1 MKNTELSYQSK
12 VFPGG
17 RFMTA
22 SQHNRGLTRKH
33 TSVHPV
39 ESTDNS
45 DLKPEKILL
54 SDLTQW
60 REQLARSIA
69 RNNLGMRSEQIAT
82 AVNRII
88 LSFMFLRIAE
98 DRGLIEEGTLMGT
111 QDSYDIDQTLL
122 KILQYSR
129 ILYADDPP
137 VSHENSDY
145 LADLVLEDGIL
156 ITILSALTSAD
167 RRYDLASMP
176 AEILAQVFLR
186 YLTRTVRR
194 SAAHQVAI
202 IDTHDTTRSGGTTS
216 PPLHAIEYLVK
227 STLAA
232 ARKNRSARENLPL
245 RVLDPA
251 CGAGVFLLSVYRHIL
266 ENNGNRA
273 LTFEERREI
282 LTGSIHGL
290 DINRHAVAV
299 TRMLLFFRLAENRPA
314 GQTPKDFFT
323 LSEEV
328 FQDLRHT
335 IRCGNALIGPEIIH
349 DESWMFCP
357 ARDRHTLAMFNWPEG
372 FSEIFATGGFDA
384 VLCNPPEGLLEDREW
399 IQQYFQ
405 RHYQVYHPLADQSAY
420 VIEKGVS
427 LLRTG
432 GTLTF
437 FLNNRWL
444 RGSSGSPL
452 RMLLGTKQIEEI
464 VDFSVT
470 EKCRPG
476 SAPCIL
482 RISNRPPTHP
492 FCATMADISFS
503 GDLDECI
510 RAHRFP
516 VDQAKLDNGGW
527 ALSDTR
533 TRDLLEKVYRNGAPL
548 EDFVMGQVHVG
559 IETRCSE
566 LFVIDAQA
574 RKNLIKKDPRCKKLL
589 RRLVSGSDI
598 DRYHVDPLGRSIVFI
613 PPGWT
618 NTHPAAVP
626 HPWQWFKKR
635 HPSLARHLKRTA
647 AHAGI
652 LSNPGYLWWES
663 ACDNDFWREKNP
675 KILFRHQFKRPV
687 FAIDEGRAIADS
699 TAYAISS
706 SSLYLLGVLNS
717 RLILFVFEKSGQLR
731 SADPQVFSWQDL
743 KNLPIYTIDFD
754 NPDDK
759 ARHDR
764 MVTLVTE
771 MLELHKHLSHTMT
784 DQEKRLITQEIES
797 ADRQIDSL
805 VYGLY
810 GLTEDEITVVEES
823 VSK

>member
-1 MKNTELSYQSK
+1 MKNTELCYPSK
-12 VFPGG
+12 VFPRGL
-17 RFMTA
+17 FMTA
-22 SQHNRGLTRKH
+22 SQHNRGLARKT
-33 TSVHPV
+33 TSVHTV
-39 ESTDNS
+39 ESTGNDE
-45 DLKPEKILL
+45 LKPEGILL
-54 SDLTQW
+54 SDLTRW
-60 REQLARSIA
+60 REQLSRSIA

-88 LSFMFLRIAE
+88 LSLIFLRIAE
-98 DRGLIEEGTLMGT
+98 DRDLIEEGTLMST
-111 QDSYDIDQTLL
+111 QDTNNIDQTLP

-129 ILYADDPP
+129 ILYADDPH

-145 LADLVLEDGIL
+145 LEDLVLEDRIL

-194 SAAHQVAI
+194 SAAHQAAI
-202 IDTHDTTRSGGTTS
+202 IDTHDTTRSGGTTV

-227 STLAA
+227 SSLAA
-232 ARKNRSARENLPL
+232 ARKNRSAREILPL

-251 CGAGVFLLSVYRHIL
+251 CGTGFFLLSVYRNIL

-357 ARDRHTLAMFNWPEG
+357 ARDRHTLAMFNWSDG
-372 FSEIFATGGFDA
+372 FLEIFATGGFDA
-384 VLCNPPEGLLEDREW
+384 VLCNPPEGPLEDREW

-405 RHYQVYHPLADQSAY
+405 RHYKVYHPLADQSAY

-432 GTLTF
+432 GTLSF
-437 FLNNRWL
+437 FMSNRWL

-476 SAPCIL
+476 IAPCIL
-482 RISNRPPTHP
+482 RISNRPPTYP
-492 FCATMADISFS
+492 FCATRVDMSFS

-516 VDQAKLDNGGW
+516 VDQAKLDDGGW

-533 TRDLLEKVYRNGAPL
+533 TRDLLEKVYRNGATL

-559 IETRCSE
+559 IETGCSE
-566 LFVIDAQA
+566 LFVIDVQA

-589 RRLVSGSDI
+589 RRLVSGIDI
-598 DRYHVDPLGRSIVFI
+598 DRYHMDTRDRSIVFI
-613 PPGWT
+613 PRGWT

-626 HPWQWFKKR
+626 HPWQWFKKK
-635 HPSLARHLKRTA
+635 HPSLARHLKQPVEQARLQYK
-647 AHAGI
+647 H
-652 LSNPGYLWWES
+652 GYLWWEN
-663 ACDNDFWREKNP
+663 ACDNDFWRGKNP
-675 KILFRHQFKRPV
+675 KILFRHQFKKPA
-687 FAIDEGRAIADS
+687 FAFDEGRAIADS
-699 TAYAISS
+699 TVHAIDS

-717 RLILFVFEKSGQLR
+717 RLLLFVFEKSGQLM
-731 SADPQVFSWQDL
+731 SADPQVFSWEDL
-743 KNLPIYTIDFD
+743 KNLPIYIPDFD

-764 MVTLVTE
+764 TVTLVTE
-771 MLELHKHLSHTMT
+771 MLELHKHLNHAMT
-784 DQEKRLITQEIES
+784 DPEKRIITQEIES
-797 ADRQIDSL
+797 VDRQIDSL

-810 GLTEDEITVVEES
+810 GLTADEIAVVEES
-823 VSK
+823 AGK